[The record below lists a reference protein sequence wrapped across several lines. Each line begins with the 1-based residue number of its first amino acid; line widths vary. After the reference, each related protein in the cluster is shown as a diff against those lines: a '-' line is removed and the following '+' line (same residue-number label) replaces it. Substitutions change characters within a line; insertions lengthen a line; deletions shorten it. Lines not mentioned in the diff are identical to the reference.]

1 MDACFDPC
9 GMTSEMVDRVCGE
22 SRGLA
27 VRSDRSG
34 EGVGGPGRHFGRL

>member
-1 MDACFDPC
+1 
-9 GMTSEMVDRVCGE
+9 MTSEVVGRVRGE
-22 SRGLA
+22 GVGLA